1 MAARRRTAP
10 AARALPLTARA
21 FRLPSRLFRPG
32 SVRIPAGT
40 ARPSS
45 GQRAVMAGKPAA
57 RAGNTFLSP
66 RTVPFGLRSYPA
78 VSYHLSASGTTTA
91 SRDAARRTSRPD
103 RKITMPYASLPRAL
117 RPLSAAV
124 AVATAVLLAG
134 CAVGPDY
141 HRPDTSIPAA
151 YKEAPAGWKVAQPA
165 DRTDRG
171 PWWTVYNDPQ
181 LDALIGKLNASNQTI
196 AQSAAAYRQARA
208 LVTEARAA
216 YFPTV
221 GLTAS
226 GSRART
232 PRTSVSS
239 GFGSG
244 SSGSINNSYS
254 VGLDASWEPDLWGK
268 VSRTVSAQRAGEA
281 AAAADL
287 ANARLSQ
294 QALLA
299 QTYYQLRTSDALQKL
314 LDDTVKSY
322 QRSLTLT
329 QNQYAQGVAA
339 RADVIQAQT
348 QLQSA
353 QAASIDNGVARA
365 QYEHAIATLIGE
377 PASTFSLPPNP
388 LAAEP
393 PITPVDVPSAIL
405 ERRPDIA
412 AAERRAAAANEQ
424 IGVAISA
431 FFPTLTLSATG
442 GFQSSVWS
450 QLFTLPARFWT
461 VGPQLAATLFDAGLR
476 AAQTDAARA
485 TYDQDVAAYRLAV
498 LTAFQDVEDN
508 LASQRILAQEIDVQR
523 QAVDSAEHALAIV
536 TNQYKA
542 GTVAYLNVLTAQTTA
557 FTAQQKLATIAGQR
571 MVSSV
576 GLVKALGGGW
586 DVSEMARENGDM
598 AAPAP
603 VPASGAAAPAATAPL
618 AQK

>member
-1 MAARRRTAP
+1 
-10 AARALPLTARA
+10 
-21 FRLPSRLFRPG
+21 
-32 SVRIPAGT
+32 
-40 ARPSS
+40 
-45 GQRAVMAGKPAA
+45 
-57 RAGNTFLSP
+57 
-66 RTVPFGLRSYPA
+66 
-78 VSYHLSASGTTTA
+78 
-91 SRDAARRTSRPD
+91 
-103 RKITMPYASLPRAL
+103 MPYAPLPRAF

-151 YKEAPAGWKVAQPA
+151 FKEAPAGWKVAQPA
-165 DRTDRG
+165 DRADRG
-171 PWWTVYNDPQ
+171 PWWTVYDDPQ

-208 LVTEARAA
+208 LVAEARAA

-226 GSRART
+226 GSRARSG
-232 PRTSVSS
+232 RTSTSSSAS
-239 GFGSG
+239 GFGS
-244 SSGSINNSYS
+244 SSSISNSYS

-268 VSRTVSAQRAGEA
+268 VSRSVSAQRAGEA

-299 QTYYQLRTSDALQKL
+299 QTYFQLRTSDALQRL

-322 QRSLTLT
+322 GDSLKLT

-353 QAASIDNGVARA
+353 QAAAIDNGVARA

-388 LAAEP
+388 LTAQP
-393 PITPVDVPSAIL
+393 PITPVDVPSALL

-412 AAERRAAAANEQ
+412 AAERRAASANEQ
-424 IGVAISA
+424 IGVAIAA

-508 LASQRILAQEIDVQR
+508 LASQRILAQEVDVQR

-542 GTVAYLNVLTAQTTA
+542 GTVAYLNVLSAQTTA

-586 DVSEMARENGDM
+586 DASDMARETGDM
-598 AAPAP
+598 AAP
-603 VPASGAAAPAATAPL
+603 VPASSAATTPVAL
-618 AQK
+618 K

>member
-1 MAARRRTAP
+1 MPHVPSPRARR
-10 AARALPLTARA
+10 PLA
-21 FRLPSRLFRPG
+21 
-32 SVRIPAGT
+32 
-40 ARPSS
+40 
-45 GQRAVMAGKPAA
+45 
-57 RAGNTFLSP
+57 
-66 RTVPFGLRSYPA
+66 
-78 VSYHLSASGTTTA
+78 
-91 SRDAARRTSRPD
+91 
-103 RKITMPYASLPRAL
+103 
-117 RPLSAAV
+117 AAV
-124 AVATAVLLAG
+124 AFATAVLLAG

-141 HRPDTSIPAA
+141 HRPDAPMPAA
-151 YKEAPAGWKVAQPA
+151 FKEAPAGWKVAQPA
-165 DRTDRG
+165 DGADRG
-171 PWWTVYNDPQ
+171 AWWSVYGDPQ

-208 LVTEARAA
+208 LVAEARAA

-226 GSRART
+226 GSRSRS
-232 PRTSVSS
+232 PRASLSS
-239 GFGSG
+239 GSSSSFGGG
-244 SSGSINNSYS
+244 SSGSIGNSYS

-268 VSRTVSAQRAGEA
+268 VSRTVGAQRAGEA

-294 QALLA
+294 QATLA
-299 QTYYQLRTSDALQKL
+299 QTYFQLRTADTLQML
-314 LDDTVKSY
+314 LDDTVASY
-322 QRSLTLT
+322 ARSLQLT
-329 QNQYAQGVAA
+329 QNRYAQGVAA

-353 QAASIDNGVARA
+353 QAAAIDNGVARA

-377 PASTFSLPPNP
+377 PASTFSLPPLP
-388 LAAEP
+388 LTAEP
-393 PITPVDVPSAIL
+393 PVTPVGVPSALL

-431 FFPTLTLSATG
+431 FFPTLTLSAQG
-442 GFQSSVWS
+442 GVQSSVWS
-450 QLFTLPARFWT
+450 NLFTLPARFWT

-476 AAQTDAARA
+476 AAQTEAARA
-485 TYDQDVAAYRLAV
+485 TYDQDVAAYRLSV

-542 GTVAYLNVLTAQTTA
+542 GTVDYLNVLTAQTTA
-557 FTAQQKLATIAGQR
+557 FSAHQKLATIAGQR

-586 DVSEMARENGDM
+586 DVSQIARETGGV

-603 VPASGAAAPAATAPL
+603 VPV

>member
-1 MAARRRTAP
+1 
-10 AARALPLTARA
+10 
-21 FRLPSRLFRPG
+21 
-32 SVRIPAGT
+32 
-40 ARPSS
+40 
-45 GQRAVMAGKPAA
+45 
-57 RAGNTFLSP
+57 
-66 RTVPFGLRSYPA
+66 
-78 VSYHLSASGTTTA
+78 
-91 SRDAARRTSRPD
+91 
-103 RKITMPYASLPRAL
+103 MPYASLPRAL

-151 YKEAPAGWKVAQPA
+151 FKEAPAGWKVAQPA

-171 PWWTVYNDPQ
+171 AWWAVYNDPQ

-232 PRTSVSS
+232 PRTSLSS
-239 GFGSG
+239 GSSSSSFGSG
-244 SSGSINNSYS
+244 SSGSISNSYS

-299 QTYYQLRTSDALQKL
+299 QTYFQLRTSDALQKL

-322 QRSLTLT
+322 EQSLKLT

-353 QAASIDNGVARA
+353 QATAIDNGVARA

-377 PASTFSLPPNP
+377 PASTFSLPVNP
-388 LAAEP
+388 LTAEP
-393 PITPVDVPSAIL
+393 PITPVDVPSALL

-442 GFQSSVWS
+442 GVQSSVWS

-508 LASQRILAQEIDVQR
+508 LASQRILAREIDVQR
-523 QAVDSAEHALAIV
+523 QAVDSAEHSLAIV

-557 FTAQQKLATIAGQR
+557 FTAQQKLATISGQR
-571 MVSSV
+571 MTSSV

-586 DVSEMARENGDM
+586 DAADMARENGGM

-603 VPASGAAAPAATAPL
+603 VPASGAAATPL

>member
-1 MAARRRTAP
+1 
-10 AARALPLTARA
+10 
-21 FRLPSRLFRPG
+21 
-32 SVRIPAGT
+32 
-40 ARPSS
+40 
-45 GQRAVMAGKPAA
+45 
-57 RAGNTFLSP
+57 
-66 RTVPFGLRSYPA
+66 
-78 VSYHLSASGTTTA
+78 
-91 SRDAARRTSRPD
+91 
-103 RKITMPYASLPRAL
+103 MPYAPLPRAF

-151 YKEAPAGWKVAQPA
+151 FKEAPAGWKVAQPA
-165 DRTDRG
+165 DRADRG
-171 PWWTVYNDPQ
+171 PWWSVYDDPQ

-208 LVTEARAA
+208 LVAEARAA

-226 GSRART
+226 GSRARSG
-232 PRTSVSS
+232 RTSTSSGAS
-239 GFGSG
+239 GFGS
-244 SSGSINNSYS
+244 SSAISNSYS

-268 VSRTVSAQRAGEA
+268 VSRSVSAQRAGEA

-299 QTYYQLRTSDALQKL
+299 QTYFQLRTSDALQKL

-322 QRSLTLT
+322 GDSLRLT

-353 QAASIDNGVARA
+353 QAAAIDNGVARA

-388 LAAEP
+388 LTAQP
-393 PITPVDVPSAIL
+393 PITPVDVPSALL

-412 AAERRAAAANEQ
+412 AAERRAASANEQ
-424 IGVAISA
+424 IGVAIAA

-508 LASQRILAQEIDVQR
+508 LASQRILAQEVDVQR
-523 QAVDSAEHALAIV
+523 QAVDSAEQALAIV

-542 GTVAYLNVLTAQTTA
+542 GTVAYLNVLSAQTTA

-586 DVSEMARENGDM
+586 DASDMARETGDV

-603 VPASGAAAPAATAPL
+603 VPASGAAASAATAPSAAAPL

>member
-1 MAARRRTAP
+1 MP
-10 AARALPLTARA
+10 YVP
-21 FRLPSRLFRPG
+21 
-32 SVRIPAGT
+32 
-40 ARPSS
+40 
-45 GQRAVMAGKPAA
+45 
-57 RAGNTFLSP
+57 SP
-66 RTVPFGLRSYPA
+66 R
-78 VSYHLSASGTTTA
+78 
-91 SRDAARRTSRPD
+91 D
-103 RKITMPYASLPRAL
+103 R
-117 RPLSAAV
+117 RPLAAAV
-124 AVATAVLLAG
+124 AFATAVLLAG

-141 HRPDTSIPAA
+141 HRPDTPMPAA
-151 YKEAPAGWKVAQPA
+151 FKEAPAGWKVAQPA
-165 DRTDRG
+165 DGADRG
-171 PWWTVYNDPQ
+171 AWWRVYGDPQ

-208 LVTEARAA
+208 LVAEARAA

-226 GSRART
+226 GSRSRT
-232 PRTSVSS
+232 PRASLSS
-239 GFGSG
+239 GSSSSFGGG
-244 SSGSINNSYS
+244 SSGSIGNSYS

-268 VSRTVSAQRAGEA
+268 VSRTVGAQRAGEA

-294 QALLA
+294 QATLA
-299 QTYYQLRTSDALQKL
+299 QTYFQLRTADTLQML
-314 LDDTVKSY
+314 LDDTVASY
-322 QRSLTLT
+322 ARSLQLT
-329 QNQYAQGVAA
+329 QNRYAQGVAA

-353 QAASIDNGVARA
+353 QAAAIDNGVARA

-377 PASTFSLPPNP
+377 PASTFSLPPLP

-393 PITPVDVPSAIL
+393 PVTPVGVPSALL

-431 FFPTLTLSATG
+431 FFPTLTLSAQG
-442 GFQSSVWS
+442 GVQSSVWS
-450 QLFTLPARFWT
+450 NLFTLPARFWT

-476 AAQTDAARA
+476 AAQTEAARA
-485 TYDQDVAAYRLAV
+485 TYDQDVAAYRLSV

-542 GTVAYLNVLTAQTTA
+542 GTVDYLNVLTAQTTA
-557 FTAQQKLATIAGQR
+557 FSAHQKLATIAGQR

-586 DVSEMARENGDM
+586 DVSQIARETGGV
-598 AAPAP
+598 AAPAA
-603 VPASGAAAPAATAPL
+603 ASGAAAVPV

>member
-1 MAARRRTAP
+1 MP
-10 AARALPLTARA
+10 YVP
-21 FRLPSRLFRPG
+21 
-32 SVRIPAGT
+32 
-40 ARPSS
+40 
-45 GQRAVMAGKPAA
+45 
-57 RAGNTFLSP
+57 SP
-66 RTVPFGLRSYPA
+66 R
-78 VSYHLSASGTTTA
+78 
-91 SRDAARRTSRPD
+91 D
-103 RKITMPYASLPRAL
+103 R
-117 RPLSAAV
+117 RPLAAAV
-124 AVATAVLLAG
+124 AFATAVLLAG

-141 HRPDTSIPAA
+141 HRPDTPMPAA
-151 YKEAPAGWKVAQPA
+151 FKEAPAGWKVAQPA
-165 DRTDRG
+165 DGADRG
-171 PWWTVYNDPQ
+171 AWWRVYGDPQ
-181 LDALIGKLNASNQTI
+181 LDALIDKLNASNQTV

-208 LVTEARAA
+208 LVAEARAA

-226 GSRART
+226 GSRSRS
-232 PRTSVSS
+232 PRASLSS
-239 GFGSG
+239 GSSSSFGGG
-244 SSGSINNSYS
+244 SSGSIGNSYS

-268 VSRTVSAQRAGEA
+268 VSRTVGAQRAGEA

-294 QALLA
+294 QATLA
-299 QTYYQLRTSDALQKL
+299 QTYFQLRTADTLQML
-314 LDDTVKSY
+314 LDDTVASY
-322 QRSLTLT
+322 ARSLQLT
-329 QNQYAQGVAA
+329 QNRYAQGVAA

-353 QAASIDNGVARA
+353 QAAAIDNGVARA

-377 PASTFSLPPNP
+377 PASTFSLPPLP

-393 PITPVDVPSAIL
+393 PVTPVGVPSALL

-431 FFPTLTLSATG
+431 FFPTLTLSAQG
-442 GFQSSVWS
+442 GVQSSVWS
-450 QLFTLPARFWT
+450 NLFTLPARFWT

-476 AAQTDAARA
+476 AAQTEAARA
-485 TYDQDVAAYRLAV
+485 TYDQDVAAYRLSV

-508 LASQRILAQEIDVQR
+508 LASQRILAREIDVQR

-542 GTVAYLNVLTAQTTA
+542 GTVDYLNVLTAQTTA
-557 FTAQQKLATIAGQR
+557 FSAHQKLATIAGQR

-586 DVSEMARENGDM
+586 DVSQIARETGGV
-598 AAPAP
+598 AAPA
-603 VPASGAAAPAATAPL
+603 PASGAAAVPV

>member
-1 MAARRRTAP
+1 MPYVPSPRARRP
-10 AARALPLTARA
+10 LAAAAA
-21 FRLPSRLFRPG
+21 F
-32 SVRIPAGT
+32 
-40 ARPSS
+40 
-45 GQRAVMAGKPAA
+45 
-57 RAGNTFLSP
+57 
-66 RTVPFGLRSYPA
+66 
-78 VSYHLSASGTTTA
+78 
-91 SRDAARRTSRPD
+91 
-103 RKITMPYASLPRAL
+103 
-117 RPLSAAV
+117 
-124 AVATAVLLAG
+124 ATAVLLAG

-141 HRPDTSIPAA
+141 HRPDTPMPAA
-151 YKEAPAGWKVAQPA
+151 FKEAPAGWKVAQPA
-165 DRTDRG
+165 DGADRG
-171 PWWTVYNDPQ
+171 AWWRVYGDPQ
-181 LDALIGKLNASNQTI
+181 LDALIDKLNASNQTI

-208 LVTEARAA
+208 LVAEARAA

-226 GSRART
+226 GSRSRT
-232 PRTSVSS
+232 PRASLSS
-239 GFGSG
+239 GSSTSFGGG
-244 SSGSINNSYS
+244 SSGSIGNSYS

-268 VSRTVSAQRAGEA
+268 VSRTVGAQRAGEA

-294 QALLA
+294 QSTLA
-299 QTYYQLRTSDALQKL
+299 QTYFQLRTTDTLQML
-314 LDDTVKSY
+314 LDDTVASY
-322 QRSLTLT
+322 ARSLQLT
-329 QNQYAQGVAA
+329 QNRYAQGVAA

-353 QAASIDNGVARA
+353 QAAAIDNGVARA

-377 PASTFSLPPNP
+377 PASTFSLPPLP
-388 LAAEP
+388 LTAEP
-393 PITPVDVPSAIL
+393 PVTPVGVPSALL

-431 FFPTLTLSATG
+431 FFPTLTLSAQG
-442 GFQSSVWS
+442 GVQSSVWS
-450 QLFTLPARFWT
+450 NLFTLPARFWT

-476 AAQTDAARA
+476 AAQTEAARA
-485 TYDQDVAAYRLAV
+485 TYDQDVAAYRLSV

-542 GTVAYLNVLTAQTTA
+542 GTVDYLNVLTAQTTA
-557 FTAQQKLATIAGQR
+557 FSAHQKLATIAGQR

-586 DVSEMARENGDM
+586 DVSQIARETGGV
-598 AAPAP
+598 AAPA
-603 VPASGAAAPAATAPL
+603 PASGAAAVPV

>member
-1 MAARRRTAP
+1 MT
-10 AARALPLTARA
+10 
-21 FRLPSRLFRPG
+21 
-32 SVRIPAGT
+32 
-40 ARPSS
+40 
-45 GQRAVMAGKPAA
+45 GKPAG
-57 RAGNTFLSP
+57 RAGNTFVSP
-66 RTVPFGLRSYPA
+66 RTVPLGLRGFPA

-91 SRDAARRTSRPD
+91 SRDAARRPQHPD
-103 RKITMPYASLPRAL
+103 RKTTMPYAPLPRAL

-151 YKEAPAGWKVAQPA
+151 FKEAPAGWKVAQPA

-171 PWWTVYNDPQ
+171 PWWSVYHDPQ
-181 LDALIGKLNASNQTI
+181 LDALVGKLNASNQTI

-208 LVTEARAA
+208 LVAEARAA

-226 GSRART
+226 GSRSRT
-232 PRTSVSS
+232 GRTSSS
-239 GFGSG
+239 SSFGS
-244 SSGSINNSYS
+244 SSSISNSYS

-299 QTYYQLRTSDALQKL
+299 QTYFQLRTSDALQKL

-322 QRSLTLT
+322 GESLKLT

-377 PASTFSLPPNP
+377 PASTFSLAPNP

-393 PITPVDVPSAIL
+393 PITPVDVPSALL

-424 IGVAISA
+424 IGVAIAA

-508 LASQRILAQEIDVQR
+508 LASQRILAQEVDVQR
-523 QAVDSAEHALAIV
+523 QAVDSAQHALAIV

-586 DVSEMARENGDM
+586 DASDLARETGDM
-598 AAPAP
+598 TAPA
-603 VPASGAAAPAATAPL
+603 PASGAAAPAATAPSAAVPL

>member
-1 MAARRRTAP
+1 MP
-10 AARALPLTARA
+10 YVP
-21 FRLPSRLFRPG
+21 
-32 SVRIPAGT
+32 
-40 ARPSS
+40 
-45 GQRAVMAGKPAA
+45 
-57 RAGNTFLSP
+57 SP
-66 RTVPFGLRSYPA
+66 R
-78 VSYHLSASGTTTA
+78 
-91 SRDAARRTSRPD
+91 D
-103 RKITMPYASLPRAL
+103 R
-117 RPLSAAV
+117 RPLAAAV
-124 AVATAVLLAG
+124 AFATAVLLAG

-141 HRPDTSIPAA
+141 HRPDTPMPAA
-151 YKEAPAGWKVAQPA
+151 FKEAPAGWKVAQPA
-165 DRTDRG
+165 DGADRG
-171 PWWTVYNDPQ
+171 AWWRVYGDPQ
-181 LDALIGKLNASNQTI
+181 LDALIDKLNASNQTI

-208 LVTEARAA
+208 LVAEARAA

-226 GSRART
+226 GSRSRS
-232 PRTSVSS
+232 PRASLSS
-239 GFGSG
+239 GSSSSFGGG
-244 SSGSINNSYS
+244 SSGSIGNSYS

-268 VSRTVSAQRAGEA
+268 VSRTVGAQRAGEA

-294 QALLA
+294 QATLA
-299 QTYYQLRTSDALQKL
+299 QTYFQLRTADTLQML
-314 LDDTVKSY
+314 LDDTVASY
-322 QRSLTLT
+322 ARSLQLT
-329 QNQYAQGVAA
+329 QNRYAQGVAA

-353 QAASIDNGVARA
+353 QAAAIDNGVARA

-377 PASTFSLPPNP
+377 PASTFSLPPLP
-388 LAAEP
+388 LTAEP
-393 PITPVDVPSAIL
+393 PVTPVGVPSALL

-431 FFPTLTLSATG
+431 FFPTLTLSAQG
-442 GFQSSVWS
+442 GVQSSVWS
-450 QLFTLPARFWT
+450 NLFTLPARFWT

-476 AAQTDAARA
+476 AAQTEAARA
-485 TYDQDVAAYRLAV
+485 TYDQDVAAYRLSV

-508 LASQRILAQEIDVQR
+508 LASQRILAREIDVQR

-542 GTVAYLNVLTAQTTA
+542 GTVDYLNVLTAQTTA
-557 FTAQQKLATIAGQR
+557 FSAHQKLATIAGQR

-586 DVSEMARENGDM
+586 DVSQIARETGGV
-598 AAPAP
+598 AAPA
-603 VPASGAAAPAATAPL
+603 PASGAAAVPV

>member
-1 MAARRRTAP
+1 MPYVPSPRARR
-10 AARALPLTARA
+10 PLA
-21 FRLPSRLFRPG
+21 
-32 SVRIPAGT
+32 
-40 ARPSS
+40 
-45 GQRAVMAGKPAA
+45 
-57 RAGNTFLSP
+57 
-66 RTVPFGLRSYPA
+66 
-78 VSYHLSASGTTTA
+78 
-91 SRDAARRTSRPD
+91 
-103 RKITMPYASLPRAL
+103 
-117 RPLSAAV
+117 AAV
-124 AVATAVLLAG
+124 AFATAVLLAG

-141 HRPDTSIPAA
+141 HRPDTPMPAA
-151 YKEAPAGWKVAQPA
+151 FKEAPAGWKVAQPA
-165 DRTDRG
+165 DGADRG
-171 PWWTVYNDPQ
+171 AWWRVYGDPQ
-181 LDALIGKLNASNQTI
+181 LDALIDKLNASNQTI

-208 LVTEARAA
+208 LVAEARAA

-226 GSRART
+226 GSRSRS
-232 PRTSVSS
+232 PRASLSS
-239 GFGSG
+239 GSSSSFGGG
-244 SSGSINNSYS
+244 SSGSIGNSYS

-268 VSRTVSAQRAGEA
+268 VSRTVGAQRAGEA

-294 QALLA
+294 QATLA
-299 QTYYQLRTSDALQKL
+299 QTYFQLRTADTLQML
-314 LDDTVKSY
+314 LDDTVASY
-322 QRSLTLT
+322 ARSLQLT
-329 QNQYAQGVAA
+329 QNRYAQGVAA

-353 QAASIDNGVARA
+353 QAAAIDNGVARA

-377 PASTFSLPPNP
+377 PASTFSLPPLP

-393 PITPVDVPSAIL
+393 PVTPVGVPSALL

-431 FFPTLTLSATG
+431 FFPTLTLSAQG
-442 GFQSSVWS
+442 GVQSSVWS
-450 QLFTLPARFWT
+450 NLFTLPARFWT

-476 AAQTDAARA
+476 AAQTEAARA
-485 TYDQDVAAYRLAV
+485 TYDQDVAAYRLSV

-508 LASQRILAQEIDVQR
+508 LASQRILAREIDVQR

-542 GTVAYLNVLTAQTTA
+542 GTVDYLNVLTAQTTA
-557 FTAQQKLATIAGQR
+557 FSAHQKLATIAGQR

-586 DVSEMARENGDM
+586 DVSQIARETGGV
-598 AAPAP
+598 AAPA
-603 VPASGAAAPAATAPL
+603 PASGAAAVPV

>member
-1 MAARRRTAP
+1 
-10 AARALPLTARA
+10 
-21 FRLPSRLFRPG
+21 
-32 SVRIPAGT
+32 
-40 ARPSS
+40 
-45 GQRAVMAGKPAA
+45 MAGKPAA

-586 DVSEMARENGDM
+586 NVAEMARENGDM

-603 VPASGAAAPAATAPL
+603 VPASASSAAATPI

>member
-1 MAARRRTAP
+1 MP
-10 AARALPLTARA
+10 YVP
-21 FRLPSRLFRPG
+21 
-32 SVRIPAGT
+32 
-40 ARPSS
+40 
-45 GQRAVMAGKPAA
+45 
-57 RAGNTFLSP
+57 SP
-66 RTVPFGLRSYPA
+66 R
-78 VSYHLSASGTTTA
+78 
-91 SRDAARRTSRPD
+91 D
-103 RKITMPYASLPRAL
+103 R
-117 RPLSAAV
+117 RPLAAAV
-124 AVATAVLLAG
+124 AFATAVLLAG

-141 HRPDTSIPAA
+141 HRPDTPMPAA
-151 YKEAPAGWKVAQPA
+151 FKEAPAGWKVAQPA
-165 DRTDRG
+165 DGADRG
-171 PWWTVYNDPQ
+171 AWWRVYGDPQ

-208 LVTEARAA
+208 LVAEARAA

-226 GSRART
+226 GSRSRT
-232 PRTSVSS
+232 PRASLSS
-239 GFGSG
+239 GSSSSFGGG
-244 SSGSINNSYS
+244 SSGSIGNSYS

-268 VSRTVSAQRAGEA
+268 VSRTVGAQRAGEA

-294 QALLA
+294 QATLA
-299 QTYYQLRTSDALQKL
+299 QTYFQLRTADTLQML
-314 LDDTVKSY
+314 LDDTVASY
-322 QRSLTLT
+322 ARSLQLT
-329 QNQYAQGVAA
+329 QNRYAQGVAA

-353 QAASIDNGVARA
+353 QAAAIDNGVARA

-377 PASTFSLPPNP
+377 PASTFSLPPLP

-393 PITPVDVPSAIL
+393 PVTPVGVPSALL

-431 FFPTLTLSATG
+431 FFPALTLSAQG
-442 GFQSSVWS
+442 GVQSSVWS
-450 QLFTLPARFWT
+450 NLFTLPARFWT

-476 AAQTDAARA
+476 AAQTEAARA
-485 TYDQDVAAYRLAV
+485 TYDQDVAAYRLSV

-542 GTVAYLNVLTAQTTA
+542 GTVDYLNVLTAQTTA
-557 FTAQQKLATIAGQR
+557 FSAHQKLATIAGQR

-586 DVSEMARENGDM
+586 DVSQIARETGGV
-598 AAPAP
+598 AAPA
-603 VPASGAAAPAATAPL
+603 PASGAAAMPV

>member
-1 MAARRRTAP
+1 MPYVPSPRARR
-10 AARALPLTARA
+10 PLA
-21 FRLPSRLFRPG
+21 
-32 SVRIPAGT
+32 
-40 ARPSS
+40 
-45 GQRAVMAGKPAA
+45 
-57 RAGNTFLSP
+57 
-66 RTVPFGLRSYPA
+66 
-78 VSYHLSASGTTTA
+78 
-91 SRDAARRTSRPD
+91 
-103 RKITMPYASLPRAL
+103 
-117 RPLSAAV
+117 AAV
-124 AVATAVLLAG
+124 AFATAVLLAG

-141 HRPDTSIPAA
+141 HRPDAPMPAA
-151 YKEAPAGWKVAQPA
+151 FKEAPAGWKVAQPA
-165 DRTDRG
+165 DGADRG
-171 PWWTVYNDPQ
+171 AWWSVYGDPQ

-232 PRTSVSS
+232 PRASASS
-239 GFGSG
+239 SSFGGG
-244 SSGSINNSYS
+244 SSGSISNSYS

-268 VSRTVSAQRAGEA
+268 VSRTVGAQRAGEA

-294 QALLA
+294 QATLA
-299 QTYYQLRTSDALQKL
+299 QTYFQLRTADALQML
-314 LDDTVKSY
+314 LDDTVASY
-322 QRSLTLT
+322 ARSLQLT
-329 QNQYAQGVAA
+329 ENRYAQGVAA

-353 QAASIDNGVARA
+353 QAAAIDNGVARA
-365 QYEHAIATLIGE
+365 QFEHAIATLIGE
-377 PASTFSLPPNP
+377 PASTFSLPPLP

-393 PITPVDVPSAIL
+393 PVTPVGVPSALL

-431 FFPTLTLSATG
+431 FFPTLTLSAQG
-442 GFQSSVWS
+442 GVQSSVWS
-450 QLFTLPARFWT
+450 NLFTLPARFWT

-476 AAQTDAARA
+476 AAQTEAARA
-485 TYDQDVAAYRLAV
+485 TYDQDVAAYRLSV
-498 LTAFQDVEDN
+498 LSAFQDVEDN

-542 GTVAYLNVLTAQTTA
+542 GTVGYLNVLTAQTTA
-557 FTAQQKLATIAGQR
+557 FTAHQKLATIAGQR

-586 DVSEMARENGDM
+586 DVSQIARETGSV
-598 AAPAP
+598 AAPA
-603 VPASGAAAPAATAPL
+603 PASGAAAAPI

>member
-1 MAARRRTAP
+1 MP
-10 AARALPLTARA
+10 YVP
-21 FRLPSRLFRPG
+21 
-32 SVRIPAGT
+32 
-40 ARPSS
+40 
-45 GQRAVMAGKPAA
+45 
-57 RAGNTFLSP
+57 SP
-66 RTVPFGLRSYPA
+66 R
-78 VSYHLSASGTTTA
+78 
-91 SRDAARRTSRPD
+91 D
-103 RKITMPYASLPRAL
+103 R
-117 RPLSAAV
+117 RPLAAAV
-124 AVATAVLLAG
+124 AFATAVLLAG

-141 HRPDTSIPAA
+141 HRPDTPMPAA
-151 YKEAPAGWKVAQPA
+151 FKEAPAGWKVAQPA
-165 DRTDRG
+165 DGADRG
-171 PWWTVYNDPQ
+171 AWWHVYGDPQ

-196 AQSAAAYRQARA
+196 AQSAATYRQARA
-208 LVTEARAA
+208 LVAEARAA

-226 GSRART
+226 GSRSRS
-232 PRTSVSS
+232 PRASLSS
-239 GFGSG
+239 GSSSSFGGG
-244 SSGSINNSYS
+244 SSGSIGNSYS

-268 VSRTVSAQRAGEA
+268 VSRTVGAQRAGEA

-294 QALLA
+294 QATLA
-299 QTYYQLRTSDALQKL
+299 QTYFQLRTADTLQML
-314 LDDTVKSY
+314 LDDTVASY
-322 QRSLTLT
+322 ARSLQLT
-329 QNQYAQGVAA
+329 QNRYAQGVAA

-353 QAASIDNGVARA
+353 QAAAIDNGVARA

-377 PASTFSLPPNP
+377 PASTFSLPPLP

-393 PITPVDVPSAIL
+393 PVTPVGVPSALL

-431 FFPTLTLSATG
+431 FFPTLTLSAQG
-442 GFQSSVWS
+442 GVQSSVWS
-450 QLFTLPARFWT
+450 NLFTLPARFWT

-476 AAQTDAARA
+476 AAQTEAARA
-485 TYDQDVAAYRLAV
+485 TYDQDVAAYRLSV

-542 GTVAYLNVLTAQTTA
+542 GTVDYLNVLTAQTTA
-557 FTAQQKLATIAGQR
+557 FSAHQKLATIAGQR

-586 DVSEMARENGDM
+586 DVSQIARETGGV
-598 AAPAP
+598 AAPA
-603 VPASGAAAPAATAPL
+603 PASGAAAVPV

>member
-1 MAARRRTAP
+1 
-10 AARALPLTARA
+10 
-21 FRLPSRLFRPG
+21 
-32 SVRIPAGT
+32 
-40 ARPSS
+40 
-45 GQRAVMAGKPAA
+45 
-57 RAGNTFLSP
+57 
-66 RTVPFGLRSYPA
+66 
-78 VSYHLSASGTTTA
+78 
-91 SRDAARRTSRPD
+91 
-103 RKITMPYASLPRAL
+103 MPYAPLPRAI

-151 YKEAPAGWKVAQPA
+151 FKEAPAGWKVAQPA
-165 DRTDRG
+165 DRADRG

-208 LVTEARAA
+208 LVAEARAA

-226 GSRART
+226 GSRARSG
-232 PRTSVSS
+232 RTSTS
-239 GFGSG
+239 SG
-244 SSGSINNSYS
+244 SSSFGSSSSISNSYS

-268 VSRTVSAQRAGEA
+268 VSRSVSAQRAGEA

-299 QTYYQLRTSDALQKL
+299 QTYFQLRTSDALQKL

-322 QRSLTLT
+322 GDSLKLT

-388 LAAEP
+388 LTAQP
-393 PITPVDVPSAIL
+393 PITPVDVPSALL

-412 AAERRAAAANEQ
+412 AAERRAASANEQ
-424 IGVAISA
+424 IGVAIAA

-508 LASQRILAQEIDVQR
+508 LASQRILAQEVDVQR
-523 QAVDSAEHALAIV
+523 QAVDSAEQALAIV

-542 GTVAYLNVLTAQTTA
+542 GTVAYLNVLSAQTTA
-557 FTAQQKLATIAGQR
+557 FTAQQKLATISGQR

-586 DVSEMARENGDM
+586 EASDMARETGEM

-603 VPASGAAAPAATAPL
+603 VPASGAAAPAATAPSAAAPL
-618 AQK
+618 AQT

>member
-1 MAARRRTAP
+1 MP
-10 AARALPLTARA
+10 YVP
-21 FRLPSRLFRPG
+21 
-32 SVRIPAGT
+32 
-40 ARPSS
+40 
-45 GQRAVMAGKPAA
+45 
-57 RAGNTFLSP
+57 SP
-66 RTVPFGLRSYPA
+66 R
-78 VSYHLSASGTTTA
+78 
-91 SRDAARRTSRPD
+91 D
-103 RKITMPYASLPRAL
+103 R
-117 RPLSAAV
+117 RPLAAAV
-124 AVATAVLLAG
+124 AFATAVLLAG

-141 HRPDTSIPAA
+141 HRPDTPMPAA
-151 YKEAPAGWKVAQPA
+151 FKEAPAGWKVAQPA
-165 DRTDRG
+165 DGADRG
-171 PWWTVYNDPQ
+171 AWWRVYGDPQ
-181 LDALIGKLNASNQTI
+181 LDALIDKLNASNQTI

-208 LVTEARAA
+208 LVAEARAA

-226 GSRART
+226 GSRSRT
-232 PRTSVSS
+232 PRASLSS
-239 GFGSG
+239 GSSSSFGGG
-244 SSGSINNSYS
+244 SSGSIGNSYS

-268 VSRTVSAQRAGEA
+268 VSRTVGAQRAGEA

-294 QALLA
+294 QATLA
-299 QTYYQLRTSDALQKL
+299 QTYFQLRTADTLQML
-314 LDDTVKSY
+314 LDDTVASY
-322 QRSLTLT
+322 ARSLQLT
-329 QNQYAQGVAA
+329 QNRYAQGVAA

-353 QAASIDNGVARA
+353 QAAAIDNGVARA

-377 PASTFSLPPNP
+377 PASTFSLPPLP
-388 LAAEP
+388 LTAEP
-393 PITPVDVPSAIL
+393 PVTPVGVPSALL

-431 FFPTLTLSATG
+431 FFPTLTLSAQG
-442 GFQSSVWS
+442 GVQSSVWS
-450 QLFTLPARFWT
+450 NLFTLPARFWT

-476 AAQTDAARA
+476 AAQTEAARA
-485 TYDQDVAAYRLAV
+485 TYDQDVAAYRLSV

-508 LASQRILAQEIDVQR
+508 LASQRILAREIDVQR

-542 GTVAYLNVLTAQTTA
+542 GTVDYLNVLTAQTTA
-557 FTAQQKLATIAGQR
+557 FSAHQKLATIAGQR

-586 DVSEMARENGDM
+586 DVSQIARETGGV
-598 AAPAP
+598 AAPA
-603 VPASGAAAPAATAPL
+603 PASGAAPVPV

>member
-1 MAARRRTAP
+1 
-10 AARALPLTARA
+10 
-21 FRLPSRLFRPG
+21 
-32 SVRIPAGT
+32 
-40 ARPSS
+40 
-45 GQRAVMAGKPAA
+45 
-57 RAGNTFLSP
+57 
-66 RTVPFGLRSYPA
+66 
-78 VSYHLSASGTTTA
+78 
-91 SRDAARRTSRPD
+91 
-103 RKITMPYASLPRAL
+103 MPYAPLPRAF

-151 YKEAPAGWKVAQPA
+151 FKEAPAGWKVAQPA
-165 DRTDRG
+165 DRADRG
-171 PWWTVYNDPQ
+171 PWWAVYNDPQ

-208 LVTEARAA
+208 LVAEARAA

-226 GSRART
+226 GSRARSG
-232 PRTSVSS
+232 RTSTSSSAS
-239 GFGSG
+239 GFGS
-244 SSGSINNSYS
+244 SSSISNSYS

-268 VSRTVSAQRAGEA
+268 VSRSVSAQRAGEA

-299 QTYYQLRTSDALQKL
+299 QTYFQLRTSDALQKL

-322 QRSLTLT
+322 GDSLKLT

-388 LAAEP
+388 LTAQP
-393 PITPVDVPSAIL
+393 PITPVDVPSALL

-412 AAERRAAAANEQ
+412 AAERRAASANEQ
-424 IGVAISA
+424 IGVAIAA

-508 LASQRILAQEIDVQR
+508 LASQRILAQEVDVQR

-542 GTVAYLNVLTAQTTA
+542 GTVAYLNVLSAQTTA

-586 DVSEMARENGDM
+586 DASDMARETGDM

-603 VPASGAAAPAATAPL
+603 VPASGAAVPAATAPSAAAPL